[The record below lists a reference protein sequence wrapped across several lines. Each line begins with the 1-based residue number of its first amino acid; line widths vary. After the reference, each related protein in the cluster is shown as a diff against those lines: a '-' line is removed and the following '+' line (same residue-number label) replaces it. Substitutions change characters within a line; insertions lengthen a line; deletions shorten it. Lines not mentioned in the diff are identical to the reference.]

1 MALQAMDDVIASLLD
16 GIHAEGLSSCIN
28 MILLA
33 DHGKGRSCV
42 YVWYSKLYIC
52 FLEMLT
58 NMCTR
63 TCTRQCLVLCSV
75 NFYQYTINVVTVTV
89 LCYCI
94 QV

>member
-1 MALQAMDDVIASLLD
+1 MDDVIASLLD

-42 YVWYSKLYIC
+42 NVWYSELCIC

-58 NMCTR
+58 YRQKLLTIST
-63 TCTRQCLVLCSV
+63 TCVHVHVHVNVLS
-75 NFYQYTINVVTVTV
+75 FA
-89 LCYCI
+89 L
-94 QV
+94 

>member
-58 NMCTR
+58 Y
-63 TCTRQCLVLCSV
+63 RQKLL
-75 NFYQYTINVVTVTV
+75 TINTTCVHVHVHVNV
-89 LCYCI
+89 LFF
-94 QV
+94 VL